1 MEQQNISI
9 KIAGKEFPLT
19 IDRDDEEV
27 VRMAAERIGEMVS
40 EVTDRYENVDLCDVL
55 SVILLGEEKKLIDL
69 QRRYNG
75 DSEGV
80 FQQLKDLDTHL
91 EEYLL
96 SR

>member
-1 MEQQNISI
+1 
-9 KIAGKEFPLT
+9 
-19 IDRDDEEV
+19 
-27 VRMAAERIGEMVS
+27 MAAERIGEMVA
-40 EVTDRYENVDLCDVL
+40 EVTDRYENVDMCDVL

-80 FQQLKDLDTHL
+80 FQQLKDLDIQL

>member
-27 VRMAAERIGEMVS
+27 VRMAAERIGEMVA
-40 EVTDRYENVDLCDVL
+40 EVTDRYENVDMCDVL

-80 FQQLKDLDTHL
+80 FQQLKDLDIQL